1 MTSCLET
8 GTVNSRGA
16 RSPRYRW
23 VRLAGLLALACWAL
37 VPLVPMPVVN
47 CPCEHGEPGTLSS
60 RVCSLCGT
68 AELQS
73 GEIYFLKDINPH
85 KPNRYLA
92 LPKSHDRGFQ
102 STADLSES
110 LRARLWLG
118 AVERAEELFPGRWGL
133 AQNSHYFR
141 TQCHAHIHI
150 GPLSP
155 EVDDTGGVV
164 YQTVGEFPN
173 VGPEQGI
180 WLHPKHGGYCVHL
193 DRDLAEIVLV
203 R

>member
-1 MTSCLET
+1 MRKS
-8 GTVNSRGA
+8 VRRQPSVRWA
-16 RSPRYRW
+16 RR
-23 VRLAGLLALACWAL
+23 VAVAALACWAM

-47 CPCEHGEPGTLSS
+47 CPCDHADPDTLTG

-68 AELQS
+68 AEKQTE
-73 GEIYFLKDINPH
+73 EIYFLKDINPH

-92 LPKSHDRGFQ
+92 LPRTHGSGFQ
-102 STADLSES
+102 STTDLKAS
-110 LRARLWLG
+110 LRARLWSR
-118 AVERAEELFPGRWGL
+118 AAERAEELFPGRWGL
-133 AQNSHYFR
+133 AQNSHFFR

-155 EVDDTGGVV
+155 EVEDTDGTV
-164 YQTVGEFPN
+164 YASVEEFPN
-173 VGPEQGI
+173 VGPEQGT
-180 WLHPKHGGYCVHL
+180 WVHPKDGKFCLHL

>member
-1 MTSCLET
+1 
-8 GTVNSRGA
+8 
-16 RSPRYRW
+16 
-23 VRLAGLLALACWAL
+23 
-37 VPLVPMPVVN
+37 MPIVD
-47 CPCEHGEPGTLSS
+47 CPCDHSAPATMTS

-68 AELQS
+68 ADRQS
-73 GEIYFLKDINPH
+73 EEIYFLKDINPH

-92 LPKSHDRGFQ
+92 LPKVHGKGYQ
-102 STADLSES
+102 STKDLSPA
-110 LRARLWLG
+110 LRSRLWLR
-118 AVERAEELFPGRWGL
+118 ATERAEELYPGRWGL
-133 AQNSHYFR
+133 AQNSHFFR

-155 EVDDTGGVV
+155 EVEDTGGTL
-164 YQTVGEFPN
+164 YGSVGEFPD

-180 WLHPKHGGYCVHL
+180 WLHPKDGKYCVHL

>member
-1 MTSCLET
+1 MKRSSAPET
-8 GTVNSRGA
+8 VRPFAKPRRRAAGA
-16 RSPRYRW
+16 RT
-23 VRLAGLLALACWAL
+23 LAIAGLALWAL
-37 VPLVPMPVVN
+37 FPLVPMPIVD
-47 CPCEHGEPGTLSS
+47 CPCDHRRPDTFSS

-68 AELQS
+68 AEKET

-92 LPKSHDRGFQ
+92 LPKDHVSGFQ
-102 STADLSES
+102 STAHLSDA
-110 LRARLWLG
+110 LRDRLWAK

-133 AQNSHYFR
+133 AQNSHFFR

-155 EVDDTGGVV
+155 EVEDTQGTLYREVSD
-164 YQTVGEFPN
+164 FPN
-173 VGPEQGI
+173 YGPEKGM
-180 WLHPKHGGYCVHL
+180 WLHPKDGMYCVHF

>member
-1 MTSCLET
+1 M
-8 GTVNSRGA
+8 
-16 RSPRYRW
+16 RW
-23 VRLAGLLALACWAL
+23 PSLRWPTRAAAVAVIAYGL
-37 VPLVPMPVVN
+37 VPLVPMPVVT
-47 CPCEHGEPGTLSS
+47 CPCDHAKPESMEH

-68 AELQS
+68 AEEQTADV
-73 GEIYFLKDINPH
+73 YFLKDINPR

-92 LPKSHDRGFQ
+92 LPRAHGTGLQ
-102 STADLSES
+102 ATAELTAE
-110 LRARLWLG
+110 LRARLWRS
-118 AVERAEELFPGRWGL
+118 AAERAEQLYPGRWGL

-155 EVDDTGGVV
+155 EVEDTGGRL
-164 YQTVGEFPN
+164 YESFEDFPN
-173 VGPEQGI
+173 VGAEQGL
-180 WLHPKHGGYCVHL
+180 WLHPKAGKYCVHL